1 MKLDPGI
8 AKKESFFF
16 FFSPPLPSSLFFSL
30 SLPLSEQYPPPP
42 PALLSSLVSHACWGK
57 KMEGKQAG
65 SPPRRAHG
73 REQKQASLP
82 LQRGAGKAGLSSDQ
96 RGRVFEKE
104 PSPEQSSAKAR
115 AWLLGPR
122 WEVVAP
128 QGLFSSCRVA
138 SLETTLFSLF
148 S

>member
-1 MKLDPGI
+1 
-8 AKKESFFF
+8 
-16 FFSPPLPSSLFFSL
+16 
-30 SLPLSEQYPPPP
+30 
-42 PALLSSLVSHACWGK
+42 
-57 KMEGKQAG
+57 MEGKQAG